1 MAKKYKFDLTVDASA
16 LLQANPSEYYSLLYG
31 MENAV
36 TNYRVLPGI
45 KNKTKIATVVFANVL
60 AEAGCDFHAQDG
72 TISAVEVDVCALT
85 SQASVCQYD
94 LEQSWLALEMAKGS
108 NSDFSVASF
117 MNFFWG
123 QMAKKAHQELAK
135 LMWQGNSQSGDPLL
149 ALCDGWLKRL
159 CTTADY
165 INGDVPQGGFNA
177 GNVLE
182 DGFAVAL
189 GLATSEM
196 LVNPANMQFKVSP
209 DVAAYYR
216 IATAANNTITN
227 VTTGLALTYL
237 DIAIVVEYGL
247 PANTIILS
255 DYTNFI
261 YALDMEGDV
270 DNLQIVDFS
279 KTTLDRRIGA
289 RADFKA
295 GFYTVNDTQIVW
307 VGGDAYC
314 D

>member
-1 MAKKYKFDLTVDASA
+1 LTVDASA

-36 TNYRVLPGI
+36 SNYRVLPGI
-45 KNKTKIATVVFANVL
+45 KNKTKIATVVFDQVL
-60 AEAGCDFHAQDG
+60 AEAGCNFSAQDADL
-72 TISAVEVDVCALT
+72 SAVEIDVCALT

-117 MNFFWG
+117 MNFFWS
-123 QMAKKAHQELAK
+123 QMAKKGHQELAQI
-135 LMWQGNSQSGDPLL
+135 MWRGDTTGEGAL

-159 CTTADY
+159 CTADDY
-165 INGDVPQGGFNA
+165 LTPDGTYAAITSA
-177 GNVLE
+177 NVLAKM
-182 DGFAVAL
+182 GAT
-189 GLATSEM
+189 LAKATNEM

-209 DVAAYYR
+209 DVAANYR
-216 IATAANNTITN
+216 IATAASNTITN
-227 VTTGLALTYL
+227 VTQGLALTYL
-237 DIAIVVEYGL
+237 DIPVVVEYGL
-247 PANTIILS
+247 PASTIILS

-261 YALDMEGDV
+261 YALDAEGDQ

-295 GFYTVNDTQIVW
+295 GFYVVNTTQVVW
-307 VGGDAYC
+307 YGGAQYC

>member
-36 TNYRVLPGI
+36 SNYRVLPGI
-45 KNKTKIATVVFANVL
+45 KNKTKIATVLFDKVL
-60 AEAGCDFHAQDG
+60 AEANCDFSAVNADV
-72 TISAVEVDVCALT
+72 SAVEIDVCALT

-117 MNFFWG
+117 MNFFWAT
-123 QMAKKAHQELAK
+123 MAKKGHQELAQI
-135 LMWQGNSQSGDPLL
+135 MWQGNVADGVGQL
-149 ALCDGWLKRL
+149 ALCDGWIKRL
-159 CTTADY
+159 CTAGDY
-165 INGDVPQGGFNA
+165 IPSGTA
-177 GNVLE
+177 AITSSNVLATM
-182 DGFAVAL
+182 GTVL
-189 GLATSEM
+189 GDATAEM
-196 LVNPANMQFKVSP
+196 LVNPAMMQFKVSA
-209 DVAAYYR
+209 DVAANYR
-216 IATAANNTITN
+216 IATASTNNVTN
-227 VTTGLALTYL
+227 VTVGLALTYL
-237 DIAIVVEYGL
+237 DIPVVVEYGL

-255 DYTNFI
+255 DYTNFV
-261 YALDMEGDV
+261 YALDAEGDQ

-295 GFYTVNDTQIVW
+295 GFYVVNTAQVVVW
-307 VGGDAYC
+307 GDICPA
-314 D
+314 

>member
-36 TNYRVLPGI
+36 TNYRVLPSI
-45 KNKTKIATVVFANVL
+45 KNKTKVATVTFPTVL
-60 AEAGCDFHAQDG
+60 AESGCNFSAQDADL
-72 TISAVEVDVCALT
+72 SAIEVEVCSLT
-85 SQASVCQYD
+85 SQASVCQFD

-117 MNFFWG
+117 MNFFWS
-123 QMAKKAHQELAK
+123 QMAKKGHQELAQI
-135 LMWQGNSQSGDPLL
+135 MWRGDTTGEGVL

-159 CTTADY
+159 CTADDY
-165 INGDVPQGGFNA
+165 LTPDGTYAAITSA
-177 GNVLE
+177 NVLAKM
-182 DGFAVAL
+182 GAT
-189 GLATSEM
+189 LAKATNEM

-209 DVAAYYR
+209 DVAANYR
-216 IATAANNTITN
+216 IATAASNTITN
-227 VTTGLALTYL
+227 VTQGLALTYL
-237 DIAIVVEYGL
+237 DIPVVVEYGL
-247 PANTIILS
+247 PASTIILS

-261 YALDMEGDV
+261 YALDAEGDQ

-295 GFYTVNDTQIVW
+295 GFYVVNTTQVVW
-307 VGGDAYC
+307 YGGAQYC
-314 D
+314 A

>member
-36 TNYRVLPGI
+36 SNYRVLPGI
-45 KNKTKIATVVFANVL
+45 KNKTKIATVLFDQVL
-60 AEAGCDFHAQDG
+60 AEAGCDFNAQDA
-72 TISAVEVDVCALT
+72 TVSAVEVDVCALT

-117 MNFFWG
+117 MNFFWAT
-123 QMAKKAHQELAK
+123 MAKKGHQELAQI
-135 LMWQGNSQSGDPLL
+135 MWQGGTGGGILT
-149 ALCDGWLKRL
+149 LCTGWLSRL
-159 CTTADY
+159 CTADDY
-165 INGDVPQGGFNA
+165 LTPDGTYAAITSA
-177 GNVLE
+177 NVL
-182 DGFAVAL
+182 AKMA
-189 GLATSEM
+189 ATLSKATPEM
-196 LVNPANMQFKVSP
+196 LVNPANMQFKVSA
-209 DVAAYYR
+209 DVAAAYR
-216 IATAANNTITN
+216 IACAATNTITN
-227 VTTGLALTYL
+227 VTTGLSLTYL
-237 DIAIVVEYGL
+237 DIPVVVEYGL
-247 PANTIILS
+247 PASTIILS

-261 YALDMEGDV
+261 YALDAEGDQ

-295 GFYTVNDTQIVW
+295 GFYVVNTNQVVW
-307 VGGDAYC
+307 YGGAQFC
-314 D
+314 

>member
-1 MAKKYKFDLTVDASA
+1 MAKKYKFDLTVDGSA

-45 KNKTKIATVVFANVL
+45 KNKTKIATVVFDKVL
-60 AEAGCDFHAQDG
+60 EEAGCDFTAQDG
-72 TISAVEVDVCALT
+72 TVSAVEIDVCALT

-123 QMAKKAHQELAK
+123 QMAKKGHQELAQ
-135 LMWQGNSQSGDPLL
+135 LMWRGDTATEGALG
-149 ALCDGWLKRL
+149 LCDGWLLRL
-159 CTTADY
+159 CTANDFIT
-165 INGDVPQGGFNA
+165 PA
-177 GNVLE
+177 GTYAAITSSNVL
-182 DGFAVAL
+182 AKMA
-189 GLATSEM
+189 ATLSGATAEM
-196 LVNPANMQFKVSP
+196 LVNPAQMQFKVSA
-209 DVAAYYR
+209 DVAANYR
-216 IATAANNTITN
+216 IATASTNTITN
-227 VTTGLALTYL
+227 VTTGLSLTYL
-237 DIAIVVEYGL
+237 DIPVVVEYGL
-247 PANTIILS
+247 PASTIILS
-255 DYTNFI
+255 DYSNFI
-261 YALDMEGDV
+261 YALDAEGDQ

-295 GFYTVNDTQIVW
+295 GFYVVNTDQVVW
-307 VGGDAYC
+307 YGGAQYC
-314 D
+314 

>member
-36 TNYRVLPGI
+36 TNYRVLPSI
-45 KNKTKIATVVFANVL
+45 KNKTKIATVLFDRLLNESSCDFNA
-60 AEAGCDFHAQDG
+60 AEA
-72 TISAVEVDVCALT
+72 TVSAVEIDVCSLT
-85 SQASVCQYD
+85 SQASVCQFD
-94 LEQSWLALEMAKGS
+94 LEQSWLALEMTKGS

-117 MNFFWG
+117 MNFFWAT
-123 QMAKKAHQELAK
+123 MAKKGHEELAQI
-135 LMWQGNSQSGDPLL
+135 MWRGDTLGEGQL

-159 CTTADY
+159 CQDDNY
-165 INGDVPQGGFNA
+165 INA
-177 GNVLE
+177 GNGAITSSNVLTA
-182 DGFAVAL
+182 FAAVL
-189 GLATSEM
+189 TDATPEM

-209 DVAAYYR
+209 NVAAAYR
-216 IATAANNTITN
+216 IATASSNNVTN

-237 DIAIVVEYGL
+237 DIPVVVEYGL
-247 PANTIILS
+247 PTDMIILS
-255 DYTNFI
+255 DFTNFI
-261 YALDMEGDV
+261 MAIDAEGDQ
-270 DNLQIVDFS
+270 DNLTIVDFS

-295 GFYTVNDTQIVW
+295 GFYIVNGGQISTWGVN
-307 VGGDAYC
+307 AYC

>member
-36 TNYRVLPGI
+36 TNYRVIPSI
-45 KNKTKIATVVFANVL
+45 KNKTKIATVVFGNVL
-60 AEAGCDFHAQDG
+60 AESACDF
-72 TISAVEVDVCALT
+72 SAVDATVSAIEVDVCALT
-85 SQASVCQYD
+85 SQASVCQFD

-123 QMAKKAHQELAK
+123 QMAKKGHQELAK
-135 LMWQGNSQSGDPLL
+135 LMWQGDTTAEGPL
-149 ALCDGWLKRL
+149 ALCNGWLKRL
-159 CTTADY
+159 CD
-165 INGDVPQGGFNA
+165 NGDFIPSGTA
-177 GNVLE
+177 AITSSNVLATMA
-182 DGFAVAL
+182 AVL
-189 GLATSEM
+189 GDATPEM

-209 DVAAYYR
+209 DVAANYR

-237 DIAIVVEYGL
+237 DIPVVVEYGL
-247 PANTIILS
+247 PVNTIILS

-295 GFYTVNDTQIVW
+295 GFYTVNDAQIVVW
-307 VGGDAYC
+307 GDICPA
-314 D
+314 

>member
-45 KNKTKIATVVFANVL
+45 KNKTKVATVVFPGVL
-60 AEAGCDFHAQDG
+60 REAGCDFNAVNS
-72 TISAVEVDVCALT
+72 TVSAVEIDVCALT

-117 MNFFWG
+117 MNFFWS
-123 QMAKKAHQELAK
+123 QMAKKGHQELAIE
-135 LMWQGNSQSGDPLL
+135 MWQGGSFEGSLCNGFLFR
-149 ALCDGWLKRL
+149 LCDAG
-159 CTTADY
+159 DY
-165 INGDVPQGGFNA
+165 IDA
-177 GNVLE
+177 GSGAIDNTNVLAA
-182 DGFAVAL
+182 FADVL
-189 GLATSEM
+189 SNATPEM
-196 LVNPANMQFKVSP
+196 LVNPANMQLKVSAN
-209 DVAAYYR
+209 VAAAYR
-216 IATAANNTITN
+216 IATASTNTVTN
-227 VTTGLALTYL
+227 VTTGLSLTYL
-237 DIAIVVEYGL
+237 DIPVVVEYGL
-247 PANTIILS
+247 PTDMILLS

-295 GFYTVNDTQIVW
+295 GFYVVNTTQVVW
-307 VGGDAYC
+307 YGGAWC
-314 D
+314 

>member
-36 TNYRVLPGI
+36 SNYRVLPGI
-45 KNKTKIATVVFANVL
+45 KNKTKIATVLFPSVL
-60 AEAGCDFHAQDG
+60 AEAGCDFNAVNAEV
-72 TISAVEVDVCALT
+72 SAVEVDVCALT

-117 MNFFWG
+117 MNFFWAT
-123 QMAKKAHQELAK
+123 MAKKGHQELAK
-135 LMWQGNSQSGDPLL
+135 EMWQGGTFEGS
-149 ALCDGWLKRL
+149 LCYGWLKRL
-159 CTTADY
+159 CVADDY
-165 INGDVPQGGFNA
+165 ISSVGSGA
-177 GNVLE
+177 ITATNVLE
-182 DGFAVAL
+182 KMGDV
-189 GLATSEM
+189 LAAATPEM
-196 LVNPANMQFKVSP
+196 LVNPANMQFKVSAN
-209 DVAAYYR
+209 VAAAYR
-216 IATAANNTITN
+216 IATASTNTVTN
-227 VTTGLALTYL
+227 VTTGLSLTYL
-237 DIAIVVEYGL
+237 DIPVVVEYGL
-247 PANTIILS
+247 PSDQILLS

-261 YALDMEGDV
+261 YALDAEGDQ

-295 GFYTVNDTQIVW
+295 GFYVVNTTQVVW
-307 VGGDAYC
+307 YGGSAFC
-314 D
+314 

>member
-1 MAKKYKFDLTVDASA
+1 
-16 LLQANPSEYYSLLYG
+16 

-45 KNKTKIATVVFANVL
+45 KNKTKVATVTFPTVL
-60 AEAGCDFHAQDG
+60 AESGCNFSAQDADL
-72 TISAVEVDVCALT
+72 SAIEVDVCSLT
-85 SQASVCQYD
+85 SQASVCQFD

-117 MNFFWG
+117 MNFFWS
-123 QMAKKAHQELAK
+123 QMAKKGHQELAQI
-135 LMWQGNSQSGDPLL
+135 MWQGNTADGVGVL

-159 CTTADY
+159 CDTGDY
-165 INGDVPQGGFNA
+165 IPSGTA
-177 GNVLE
+177 AITSSNVLATM
-182 DGFAVAL
+182 GTVL
-189 GLATSEM
+189 GDATPEM

-209 DVAAYYR
+209 DVAANYR
-216 IATAANNTITN
+216 IATASTNNVTN
-227 VTTGLALTYL
+227 VTVGLALTYL
-237 DIAIVVEYGL
+237 DIPVVVEYGL

-255 DYTNFI
+255 DYTNFLYI
-261 YALDMEGDV
+261 LDAEGDQ

-295 GFYTVNDTQIVW
+295 GFYTVNDSQIIVW
-307 VGGDAYC
+307 GDICPA
-314 D
+314 

>member
-45 KNKTKIATVVFANVL
+45 KNKTKIATVVFGSVL
-60 AEAGCDFHAQDG
+60 AEAGCDFDPSQA
-72 TISAVEVDVCALT
+72 TVSAVEIDVCALT

-117 MNFFWG
+117 MNFFWS
-123 QMAKKAHQELAK
+123 QMAKKGHQELAIT
-135 LMWQGNSQSGDPLL
+135 MWQGGLCTGWL
-149 ALCDGWLKRL
+149 ERLCDAGN
-159 CTTADY
+159 Y
-165 INGDVPQGGFNA
+165 IDA
-177 GNVLE
+177 GSGAIDFANVLE
-182 DGFAVAL
+182 KFSDAL
-189 GLATSEM
+189 TNATPEM

-209 DVAAYYR
+209 NVAAAYR
-216 IATAANNTITN
+216 IATAATNTVTN
-227 VTTGLALTYL
+227 VTTGLSLTYL
-237 DIAIVVEYGL
+237 DIPVVVEYGL
-247 PANTIILS
+247 PTDQIILS
-255 DYTNFI
+255 DYSNFI
-261 YALDMEGDV
+261 YALDMEGDQ

-295 GFYTVNDTQIVW
+295 GFYVVNTDQVVW
-307 VGGDAYC
+307 YGGDQYC
-314 D
+314 A

>member
-1 MAKKYKFDLTVDASA
+1 
-16 LLQANPSEYYSLLYG
+16 
-31 MENAV
+31 
-36 TNYRVLPGI
+36 
-45 KNKTKIATVVFANVL
+45 
-60 AEAGCDFHAQDG
+60 
-72 TISAVEVDVCALT
+72 
-85 SQASVCQYD
+85 
-94 LEQSWLALEMAKGS
+94 MAKGS

-123 QMAKKAHQELAK
+123 QMAKKGHQELAQ
-135 LMWQGNSQSGDPLL
+135 LMWRGDTTGEGNL

-159 CTTADY
+159 CTSGDY
-165 INGDVPQGGFNA
+165 INGTVPVGGFTAANILT
-177 GNVLE
+177 N
-182 DGFAVAL
+182 GFAQAL
-189 GLATSEM
+189 SLATPEM

-209 DVAAYYR
+209 DVAADYR
-216 IATAANNTITN
+216 IATAAQNNITN
-227 VTTGLALTYL
+227 VTVGLSLTYL
-237 DIAIVVEYGL
+237 DIPVVVEYGL

-261 YALDMEGDV
+261 YALDAEGDQ

-295 GFYTVNDTQIVW
+295 GFYTVNDSQIIW

>member
-45 KNKTKIATVVFANVL
+45 KNKTKIATVVFDRVL
-60 AEAGCDFHAQDG
+60 AEAGCDFNAQDS
-72 TISAVEVDVCALT
+72 TVSAVEIDVCALT

-94 LEQSWLALEMAKGS
+94 LEQSWLALEIAKGS

-117 MNFFWG
+117 MNFFWS
-123 QMAKKAHQELAK
+123 QMAKKGHQELAIA
-135 LMWQGNSQSGDPLL
+135 MWQGG
-149 ALCDGWLKRL
+149 LCTGWLERL
-159 CTTADY
+159 CTA
-165 INGDVPQGGFNA
+165 GDFIDSVGSGA
-177 GNVLE
+177 VTSANVL
-182 DGFAVAL
+182 AKMAL
-189 GLATSEM
+189 VLTAATPEM
-196 LVNPANMQFKVSP
+196 LVNPAQMQLKVSAN
-209 DVAAYYR
+209 VAAAYR
-216 IATAANNTITN
+216 IATAATNNVTN
-227 VTTGLALTYL
+227 VTTGLSLTYL
-237 DIAIVVEYGL
+237 DIPIVVEYGL
-247 PANTIILS
+247 PTDQILLS

-261 YALDMEGDV
+261 YALDMEGDQ

-295 GFYTVNDTQIVW
+295 GFYVVNTNQVVW
-307 VGGDAYC
+307 YGGSAYC
-314 D
+314 

>member
-16 LLQANPSEYYSLLYG
+16 LLQANPSEYYSILYG

-36 TNYRVLPGI
+36 TNYRVLPSI
-45 KNKTKIATVVFANVL
+45 KNKTKVATVTFGTL
-60 AEAGCDFHAQDG
+60 LQESGCDFDPAQA
-72 TISAVEVDVCALT
+72 TVSAVEVDVCALT
-85 SQASVCQYD
+85 SQASVCQFD

-123 QMAKKAHQELAK
+123 QMAKKAHQELAL
-135 LMWQGNSQSGDPLL
+135 LMWQGDTALETALG
-149 ALCDGWLKRL
+149 LCDGWLKRL
-159 CTTADY
+159 CGNADY
-165 INGDVPQGGFNA
+165 INGTVPVGGFTSSNILT
-177 GNVLE
+177 N
-182 DGFAVAL
+182 GFAQAL

-216 IATAANNTITN
+216 IATASQNNVTN
-227 VTTGLALTYL
+227 VTQGLALTYL
-237 DIAIVVEYGL
+237 DIPVVVEYGL

-295 GFYTVNDTQIVW
+295 GFYTVNDSQVVW
-307 VGGDAYC
+307 IGGDAYC

>member
-36 TNYRVLPGI
+36 SNYRVLPGI
-45 KNKTKIATVVFANVL
+45 KNKTKIATVLFDKVL
-60 AEAGCDFHAQDG
+60 AEAGCDFNAQDA
-72 TISAVEVDVCALT
+72 TVSAVEIDVCALT

-117 MNFFWG
+117 MNFFWA
-123 QMAKKAHQELAK
+123 QMAKKGHQELAQI
-135 LMWQGNSQSGDPLL
+135 MWLGGTGGGPLL
-149 ALCDGWLKRL
+149 LCDGWLSRL
-159 CTTADY
+159 CT
-165 INGDVPQGGFNA
+165 A
-177 GNVLE
+177 GNFIDGGAGAVDNTNVL
-182 DGFAVAL
+182 DAFAGVL
-189 GLATSEM
+189 SNATPEM
-196 LVNPANMQFKVSP
+196 LVNPAMMQFKVSAN
-209 DVAAYYR
+209 VAAAYR
-216 IATAANNTITN
+216 IATASTNNVTN
-227 VTTGLALTYL
+227 VTSGLALTYL
-237 DIAIVVEYGL
+237 DIPVVVEYGL
-247 PANTIILS
+247 PTDQILLS

-261 YALDMEGDV
+261 YALDMEGDQ

-295 GFYTVNDTQIVW
+295 GFYVVNTNQVVW
-307 VGGDAYC
+307 YGGSAFC
-314 D
+314 

>member
-16 LLQANPSEYYSLLYG
+16 LLQANPSEYYSILYG

-45 KNKTKIATVVFANVL
+45 KNKTKIATVVFDTLL
-60 AEAGCDFHAQDG
+60 AEAGCDFNPSTADV
-72 TISAVEVDVCALT
+72 SAIEIDVCALT

-117 MNFFWG
+117 MNFFYA
-123 QMAKKAHQELAK
+123 QMAKKGHQELAQ
-135 LMWQGNSQSGDPLL
+135 LMWRGDTALETAL
-149 ALCDGWLKRL
+149 GLCDGWLLRL
-159 CTTADY
+159 CTADDF
-165 INGDVPQGGFNA
+165 ITPA
-177 GNVLE
+177 GTYAAITSANVL
-182 DGFAVAL
+182 DKMAASL
-189 GLATSEM
+189 SAATAEM
-196 LVNPANMQFKVSP
+196 LVNPAQMQFKVSA
-209 DVAAYYR
+209 DVAANYR
-216 IATAANNTITN
+216 IATASTNTATN

-237 DIAIVVEYGL
+237 DIPVVVEYGL
-247 PANTIILS
+247 PASTIILS
-255 DYTNFI
+255 DFSNFI
-261 YALDMEGDV
+261 MAIDAEGDQ

-295 GFYTVNDTQIVW
+295 GFYVVNTNQVVW
-307 VGGDAYC
+307 YGGAQYC
-314 D
+314 

>member
-36 TNYRVLPGI
+36 SNYRVLPGI
-45 KNKTKIATVVFANVL
+45 KNKTKIATVLFEQVL
-60 AEAGCDFHAQDG
+60 REAGCDFSPAQAEV
-72 TISAVEVDVCALT
+72 SAVEIDVCALT

-123 QMAKKAHQELAK
+123 TMAKKGHQELAIE
-135 LMWQGNSQSGDPLL
+135 MWQGGTFEGS
-149 ALCDGWLKRL
+149 LCDGWLKRL
-159 CTTADY
+159 CT
-165 INGDVPQGGFNA
+165 A
-177 GNVLE
+177 GNFIDGGDGAVTASNVL
-182 DGFAVAL
+182 DAFAGVLSA
-189 GLATSEM
+189 ATPEM
-196 LVNPANMQFKVSP
+196 LVNPAMMQLKVSAN
-209 DVAAYYR
+209 VAAAFR
-216 IATAANNTITN
+216 IATASTNTVTN
-227 VTTGLALTYL
+227 VTSGLALTYL
-237 DIAIVVEYGL
+237 DIPVVVEYGL
-247 PANTIILS
+247 PANQILLS

-261 YALDMEGDV
+261 YALDAEGDQ

-295 GFYTVNDTQIVW
+295 GFYVVNTDQVVW
-307 VGGDAYC
+307 YGGVAFC
-314 D
+314 

>member
-16 LLQANPSEYYSLLYG
+16 LLQANPSEYYSILYG

-45 KNKTKIATVVFANVL
+45 KNKTKIATVVFNRVL
-60 AEAGCDFHAQDG
+60 AEAGCDFSAQDG
-72 TISAVEVDVCALT
+72 TVSAVEVDVCALT

-117 MNFFWG
+117 MNFFWAT
-123 QMAKKAHQELAK
+123 MAKKGHQELAQI
-135 LMWQGNSQSGDPLL
+135 MWRGDTGVEGTLS
-149 ALCDGWLKRL
+149 LCDGWLLRL
-159 CTTADY
+159 CTADDF
-165 INGDVPQGGFNA
+165 ITPA
-177 GNVLE
+177 GTYAAITSANVL
-182 DGFAVAL
+182 DKMG
-189 GLATSEM
+189 ATLTAATPEM
-196 LVNPANMQFKVSP
+196 LVNPANMQFKVSAN
-209 DVAAYYR
+209 VAAAYR
-216 IATAANNTITN
+216 IATAATNTITN
-227 VTTGLALTYL
+227 VTTGLSLTYL
-237 DIAIVVEYGL
+237 DIPVVVEYGL

-261 YALDMEGDV
+261 YALDAEGDQ

-295 GFYTVNDTQIVW
+295 GFYVVNTDQVVW
-307 VGGDAYC
+307 YGGAQYC
-314 D
+314 

>member
-45 KNKTKIATVVFANVL
+45 KNKTKIATVVFDRVL
-60 AEAGCDFHAQDG
+60 AEAGCDFDPSQA
-72 TISAVEVDVCALT
+72 TVSAVEIDVCALT

-117 MNFFWG
+117 MNFFWS
-123 QMAKKAHQELAK
+123 QMAKKGHQELAITS
-135 LMWQGNSQSGDPLL
+135 WQGG
-149 ALCDGWLKRL
+149 LCDGWLGRL
-159 CTTADY
+159 CTANDY
-165 INGDVPQGGFNA
+165 IKSGDGA
-177 GNVLE
+177 ITDANVLAV
-182 DGFAVAL
+182 FAAVL
-189 GLATSEM
+189 NDATPEM
-196 LVNPANMQFKVSP
+196 LVNPAQMQFKVSP
-209 DVAAYYR
+209 NVAAAYR
-216 IATAANNTITN
+216 IATASFNTATN
-227 VTTGLALTYL
+227 VTVGLSLTYL
-237 DIAIVVEYGL
+237 DIPVVVEYGM
-247 PANTIILS
+247 PANMVILS

-261 YALDMEGDV
+261 YALDMEGDQ

-295 GFYTVNDTQIVW
+295 GFFVVNTPQIATWGVES
-307 VGGDAYC
+307 YC
-314 D
+314 

>member
-45 KNKTKIATVVFANVL
+45 KNKTKVATVVFGRVL
-60 AEAGCDFHAQDG
+60 AEAGCDF
-72 TISAVEVDVCALT
+72 SAVDSTVSAIEIDVCALT

-117 MNFFWG
+117 MNFFWA
-123 QMAKKAHQELAK
+123 QMAKKGHQELAQI
-135 LMWQGNSQSGDPLL
+135 MWQGDTASGTHPL

-159 CTTADY
+159 CDGEEFIPSGTAA
-165 INGDVPQGGFNA
+165 ITSS
-177 GNVLE
+177 NVLATM
-182 DGFAVAL
+182 GTVL
-189 GLATSEM
+189 GDATPEM

-209 DVAAYYR
+209 DVAANYR
-216 IATAANNTITN
+216 IATAAQNNVTN
-227 VTTGLALTYL
+227 VTVGLSLTYL
-237 DIAIVVEYGL
+237 DIPVVVEYGL

-261 YALDMEGDV
+261 YALDAESDQ

-289 RADFKA
+289 RADLKA
-295 GFYTVNDTQIVW
+295 GFFVVNQNQVVVW
-307 VGGDAYC
+307 GDICPA
-314 D
+314 

>member
-45 KNKTKIATVVFANVL
+45 KNKTKVATVVFDRVL
-60 AEAGCDFHAQDG
+60 AESGCDFNAQDA
-72 TISAVEVDVCALT
+72 TVSAVEVDVCALT
-85 SQASVCQYD
+85 SQASVCQFD

-123 QMAKKAHQELAK
+123 QMAKTAHQELAK
-135 LMWQGNSQSGDPLL
+135 LMWQGDTTGTGPL
-149 ALCDGWLKRL
+149 ALCNGWLTRL
-159 CTTADY
+159 CTNEGFIPSGTAA
-165 INGDVPQGGFNA
+165 ITSS
-177 GNVLE
+177 NVLATM
-182 DGFAVAL
+182 GTVL
-189 GLATSEM
+189 GDATPEM

-209 DVAAYYR
+209 DVAANYR
-216 IATAANNTITN
+216 IATAAQNNVTN
-227 VTTGLALTYL
+227 VTVGLSLTYL
-237 DIAIVVEYGL
+237 DIPVVVEYGL

-295 GFYTVNDTQIVW
+295 GFYVVNDAQIVVW
-307 VGGDAYC
+307 GDICPA
-314 D
+314 

>member
-45 KNKTKIATVVFANVL
+45 KNKTKIATVVFERVL
-60 AEAGCDFHAQDG
+60 QEAGCDFNPQQANV
-72 TISAVEVDVCALT
+72 SAVEIDVCALT

-117 MNFFWG
+117 MNFFWQ
-123 QMAKKAHQELAK
+123 QMAKKGHQELAGT
-135 LMWQGNSQSGDPLL
+135 MWRGGLCQGFLNR
-149 ALCDGWLKRL
+149 LCDAG
-159 CTTADY
+159 DY
-165 INGDVPQGGFNA
+165 IDA
-177 GNVLE
+177 GSGSVTPSNVLAT
-182 DGFAVAL
+182 FASVL
-189 GLATSEM
+189 SSATPEM
-196 LVNPANMQFKVSP
+196 LANPANMQFKVSAN
-209 DVAAYYR
+209 VAAAYR
-216 IATAANNTITN
+216 IATAATNNVTN

-237 DIAIVVEYGL
+237 DIPIVVEYGL
-247 PANTIILS
+247 PTDMVLLS

-295 GFYTVNDTQIVW
+295 GFYVVNTPQIVW
-307 VGGDAYC
+307 YGGAWC
-314 D
+314 

>member
-45 KNKTKIATVVFANVL
+45 KNKTKIATVVFNRVL
-60 AEAGCDFHAQDG
+60 AEAGCDFSAQDA
-72 TISAVEVDVCALT
+72 TVSAVEVDVCALT

-117 MNFFWG
+117 MNFFWST
-123 QMAKKAHQELAK
+123 MAKKGHQELAK
-135 LMWQGNSQSGDPLL
+135 LMWQGNTLSENVQL

-159 CTTADY
+159 CAGGDY
-165 INGDVPQGGFNA
+165 INGDVPVGGFNA
-177 GNVLE
+177 GNILD

-189 GLATSEM
+189 GLATPEM
-196 LVNPANMQFKVSP
+196 LANPANMQFKVSP
-209 DVAAYYR
+209 EVAAYYR

-227 VTTGLALTYL
+227 VTTGLSLTYL
-237 DIAIVVEYGL
+237 DIPVVVEYGL

-295 GFYTVNDTQIVW
+295 GFYTVNDAQIVW
-307 VGGDAYC
+307 VGGDVYC

>member
-45 KNKTKIATVVFANVL
+45 KNKTKIATVVFPSVL
-60 AEAGCDFHAQDG
+60 AEAGCDF
-72 TISAVEVDVCALT
+72 SAVDSTVSAIEVDVCALT

-117 MNFFWG
+117 MNFFWQ
-123 QMAKKAHQELAK
+123 QMAKKGHQELAIE
-135 LMWQGNSQSGDPLL
+135 MWQGGTFEGSLCKGWL
-149 ALCDGWLKRL
+149 ARLCDNGNYIPAGSGAI
-159 CTTADY
+159 TAS
-165 INGDVPQGGFNA
+165 
-177 GNVLE
+177 NVLTA
-182 DGFAVAL
+182 FAAVMAE
-189 GLATSEM
+189 ATNEM

-209 DVAAYYR
+209 NVAAAYR
-216 IATAANNTITN
+216 IATASYNTLTN
-227 VTTGLALTYL
+227 VTVGLSLTYL
-237 DIAIVVEYGL
+237 DIPVVVEYGL
-247 PANTIILS
+247 PTDQILLS

-261 YALDMEGDV
+261 YAMDAEGDQ

-295 GFYTVNDTQIVW
+295 GFYIVNDAQIVW
-307 VGGDAYC
+307 YGGAAFC
-314 D
+314 

>member
-16 LLQANPSEYYSLLYG
+16 LLQANPSEYYSILYG

-45 KNKTKIATVVFANVL
+45 KNKTKIATVVFDSVL
-60 AEAGCDFHAQDG
+60 AEAGCDFNAKDG
-72 TISAVEVDVCALT
+72 EVSAIEIDVCALT

-123 QMAKKAHQELAK
+123 QMAKKGHQELAQ
-135 LMWQGNSQSGDPLL
+135 LMWRGDTSGEGTL
-149 ALCDGWLKRL
+149 ALCDGWLKKL
-159 CTTADY
+159 CADGYRTPAGTYAAITAL
-165 INGDVPQGGFNA
+165 
-177 GNVLE
+177 NVL
-182 DGFAVAL
+182 DKMG
-189 GLATSEM
+189 ATLTAASAEM

-209 DVAAYYR
+209 DVAAAYR
-216 IATAANNTITN
+216 IATAASNTITN
-227 VTTGLALTYL
+227 VTQGLALTYL
-237 DIAIVVEYGL
+237 DIPVVVEYGL
-247 PANTIILS
+247 PASTIILS

-261 YALDMEGDV
+261 YALDAEGDQ

-295 GFYTVNDTQIVW
+295 GFYVATAQVVW
-307 VGGDAYC
+307 YGGAQYC
-314 D
+314 G

>member
-45 KNKTKIATVVFANVL
+45 KNKTKIATVVFDKVL
-60 AEAGCDFHAQDG
+60 GEAGCDFTAQDG
-72 TISAVEVDVCALT
+72 TVSAVEVDVCALT

-117 MNFFWG
+117 MNFFWS
-123 QMAKKAHQELAK
+123 QMAKKGHQELAQ
-135 LMWQGNSQSGDPLL
+135 LMWRGDTALETAL
-149 ALCDGWLKRL
+149 GLCDGWLLRL
-159 CTTADY
+159 CTADDY
-165 INGDVPQGGFNA
+165 ITPA
-177 GNVLE
+177 GTYAAITSANVL
-182 DGFAVAL
+182 DKMA
-189 GLATSEM
+189 ATLTAATPEM
-196 LVNPANMQFKVSP
+196 LVNPANMQFKVSAN
-209 DVAAYYR
+209 VAAAYR
-216 IATAANNTITN
+216 IATAATNTITN
-227 VTTGLALTYL
+227 VTEGLSLTYL
-237 DIAIVVEYGL
+237 DIPVVVEYGL

-255 DYTNFI
+255 DYSNFI
-261 YALDMEGDV
+261 YALDAEGDQ

-295 GFYTVNDTQIVW
+295 GFYVVNTTQVVW
-307 VGGDAYC
+307 YGGAQYC
-314 D
+314 

>member
-16 LLQANPSEYYSLLYG
+16 LLQANPSEYYSILYG

-45 KNKTKIATVVFANVL
+45 KNKTKIATVVFDSVL
-60 AEAGCDFHAQDG
+60 AESGCDFNAQDA
-72 TISAVEVDVCALT
+72 TVSAVEIDVCALT
-85 SQASVCQYD
+85 SQASVCQFD

-123 QMAKKAHQELAK
+123 QMAKTGHQELAQ
-135 LMWQGNSQSGDPLL
+135 LMWRGDTAVEGALG
-149 ALCDGWLKRL
+149 LCDGWLLRL
-159 CTTADY
+159 CTAADY
-165 INGDVPQGGFNA
+165 IDGGT
-177 GNVLE
+177 GSVTSSTVLAKMA
-182 DGFAVAL
+182 AVLTA
-189 GLATSEM
+189 ATPEM
-196 LVNPANMQFKVSP
+196 LVNPAMMQFKVSAN
-209 DVAAYYR
+209 VAAAYR
-216 IATAANNTITN
+216 IATAATNTATN

-237 DIAIVVEYGL
+237 DIPVVVEYGL
-247 PANTIILS
+247 PANQIILS

-261 YALDMEGDV
+261 YALDAEGDQ

-295 GFYTVNDTQIVW
+295 GFWVVNTPQVVW
-307 VGGDAYC
+307 HGGSTYC
-314 D
+314 

>member
-45 KNKTKIATVVFANVL
+45 KNKTKIATVVFPSVL
-60 AEAGCDFHAQDG
+60 AEAGCDFNAVDG
-72 TISAVEVDVCALT
+72 TVSAVEIDVCALT

-117 MNFFWG
+117 MNFFWS
-123 QMAKKAHQELAK
+123 QMAKKGHQELAQ
-135 LMWQGNSQSGDPLL
+135 LMWRGDTASATPAL
-149 ALCDGWLKRL
+149 ALCDGWLLRL
-159 CTTADY
+159 CEADNF
-165 INGDVPQGGFNA
+165 ITPA
-177 GNVLE
+177 GTYAAITSANVLAKM
-182 DGFAVAL
+182 GAT
-189 GLATSEM
+189 LASATNEM

-209 DVAAYYR
+209 DVAANYR
-216 IATAANNTITN
+216 IATASTNTTTN
-227 VTTGLALTYL
+227 VTTGLSLTYL
-237 DIAIVVEYGL
+237 DIPVVVEYGL
-247 PANTIILS
+247 PASTIILS

-261 YALDMEGDV
+261 YALDAEADQ

-289 RADFKA
+289 RADLKC
-295 GFYTVNDTQIVW
+295 GFYVVNTNQVCW
-307 VGGDAYC
+307 YGGAQYC
-314 D
+314 